1 MNGIMDMARIS
12 CVDNEIVFQLS
23 KLLESICIATSF
35 KGSMPLTSVT
45 QYLLTS
51 TNEQRDIYFKE
62 IGHNRPYDLS
72 YIRFMLLG
80 K

>member
-1 MNGIMDMARIS
+1 
-12 CVDNEIVFQLS
+12 
-23 KLLESICIATSF
+23 
-35 KGSMPLTSVT
+35 MPLTSVT

-51 TNEQRDIYFKE
+51 TSEQREVYFKE

-80 K
+80 KKYQYFYDFIVDLNQCFTHYDNVRERYGLPDIIAEAKA

>member
-1 MNGIMDMARIS
+1 MNDTLDMARLS
-12 CVDNEIVFQLS
+12 CVDEEIVFQLS
-23 KLLESICIATSF
+23 KLLESICVVTQF

-45 QYLLTS
+45 SYLLS
-51 TNEQRDIYFKE
+51 SSVEAREIYFKE
-62 IGHNRPYDLS
+62 IGHNKPYDLS